1 MSEKF
6 KVISVEQL
14 QKLDGHD
21 KIFVDV
27 RSPAEYRSVRVQG
40 AVNLPLNTIS
50 CADVQKLVGDKQ
62 NPAII
67 LLCGKGG
74 RARKAAEILQAG
86 SFNLLVVEGGT
97 NACVDANIPT
107 EKGGA
112 AMISIERQVR
122 IGAGSLVC
130 LGLAL
135 GYFVNPYFY
144 FLSAFIGAGL
154 VFAGVTDWCG
164 MGLLIARAPWNK

>member
-6 KVISVEQL
+6 TVISVEQL
-14 QKLDGHD
+14 RKLDGQD

-40 AVNLPLNTIS
+40 AVNLPLNSIT
-50 CADVQKLVGDKQ
+50 CADVKKLIGEKQ
-62 NPAII
+62 NPAIV

-130 LGLAL
+130 LGLVL
-135 GYFVNPYFY
+135 GHFVNPYFY

>member
-14 QKLDGHD
+14 QKLEGHD
-21 KIFVDV
+21 KILVDV
-27 RSPAEYRSVRVQG
+27 RSPAEYRNVRVQG

-50 CADVQKLVGDKQ
+50 CADVQKLIGDKQ

-97 NACVDANIPT
+97 NACVEANLPI
-107 EKGGA
+107 EKGSSST
-112 AMISIERQVR
+112 ISIERQVR

-130 LGLAL
+130 IGVAL
-135 GYFVNPYFY
+135 GYFVNPNFY

-154 VFAGVTDWCG
+154 IFAGITDWCG
-164 MGLLIARAPWNK
+164 MGLLMARAPWNK

>member
-40 AVNLPLNTIS
+40 AVNLPLNSIT
-50 CADVQKLVGDKQ
+50 CADVKKLIGDKQ

-97 NACVDANIPT
+97 NACVDANLPI
-107 EKGGA
+107 EKGSGTT
-112 AMISIERQVR
+112 ISIERQVR

-130 LGLAL
+130 LGLVL
-135 GYFVNPYFY
+135 GHFVNPYFY

-164 MGLLIARAPWNK
+164 MGLLMAKTPWNK

>member
-1 MSEKF
+1 MSEKY
-6 KVISVEQL
+6 KVISVEELKSLTQ
-14 QKLDGHD
+14 GE
-21 KIFVDV
+21 KIYVDV
-27 RSPAEYRSVRVQG
+27 RSPAEYRSLRVQG
-40 AVNLPLNTIS
+40 AVNLPLNTIT
-50 CADVQKLVGDKQ
+50 CDDVKKLVGEKQ

-97 NACVDANIPT
+97 NACVDADLPI
-107 EKGGA
+107 EKGQTST
-112 AMISIERQVR
+112 ISIERQVR

-130 LGLAL
+130 IGLAL
-135 GYFVNPYFY
+135 GHFINPLFY

-164 MGLLIARAPWNK
+164 MGLLIAKAPWNK

>member
-6 KVISVEQL
+6 RVISVDEL
-14 QKLDGHD
+14 QSLNLVD

-27 RSPAEYRSVRVQG
+27 RSPAEYRSMRVQG
-40 AVNLPLNTIS
+40 AVNLPLNSIT
-50 CADVQKLVGDKQ
+50 CNDVKKLIGDKQ
-62 NPAII
+62 NTAVI

-97 NACVDANIPT
+97 NACVEANLPI
-107 EKGGA
+107 EKGCSSTL
-112 AMISIERQVR
+112 SIERQVR
-122 IGAGSLVC
+122 IAAGSIVC
-130 LGLAL
+130 IGLAL
-135 GYFVNPYFY
+135 GHFVNPNFY

-154 VFAGVTDWCG
+154 VFAGITDWCG
-164 MGLLIARAPWNK
+164 MGLLIAKAPWNK